1 MFAQKLI
8 NWYNSN
14 ARNLPWRNTKNA
26 YKVWLSEIILQQTRV
41 DQGLNYYQ
49 KFIHRFPTIFEL
61 AKASE
66 DEVLTLWQG
75 LGYYSRARN
84 LHFTAKLIVNQLEG
98 KFPNSKSELL
108 KLKGVG
114 DYTASAIASFC
125 FNEPTPVID
134 GNVYRFICRLNGI
147 RTPIDVAETKAKI
160 LSFLN
165 KNISKTK
172 PDLFNQALME
182 MGALVCKPKKPDCKT
197 CVFNIDCIARKK
209 NLIDEIPYKSKKLKV
224 KERFFNYLVI
234 QQKNGLFFKKR
245 MHNDIWKNMYDF
257 PMIETQRQINQDELI
272 KEIEYQFQFKP
283 TNLQL
288 ISTGTH
294 LLTHRKIYLNFWEL
308 KNFHQNQ
315 TNSWVLLNIGELHNI
330 ALPRAITRFIEK
342 SILFEN

>member
-308 KNFHQNQ
+308 KNFHQYQ
-315 TNSWVLLNIGELHNI
+315 TNSWELLNIGELHNI